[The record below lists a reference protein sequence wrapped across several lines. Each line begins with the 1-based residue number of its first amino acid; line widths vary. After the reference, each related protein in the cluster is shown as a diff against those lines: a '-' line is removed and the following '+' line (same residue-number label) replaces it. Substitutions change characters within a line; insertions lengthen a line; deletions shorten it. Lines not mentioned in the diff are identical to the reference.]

1 MSKFEQLKA
10 QAIKRG
16 VWNNPNTTTIEYR
29 GYRKHAACFEIY
41 DEELDILF
49 DSYGVVYEKCKWIE
63 PLTTSTKPT
72 HYQTQTEFDVIDF
85 CKAYDLNFNL
95 GNVVKYLSRAG
106 KKGDRMEDLKKA
118 LDYLQRE
125 IKYYEQNQ

>member
-1 MSKFEQLKA
+1 MNS
-10 QAIKRG
+10 
-16 VWNNPNTTTIEYR
+16 
-29 GYRKHAACFEIY
+29 
-41 DEELDILF
+41 
-49 DSYGVVYEKCKWIE
+49 
-63 PLTTSTKPT
+63 KPT

-95 GNVVKYLSRAG
+95 GNVCKYISRAG

-125 IKYYEQNQ
+125 IKYYENKL

>member
-1 MSKFEQLKA
+1 MNKFEQIKA
-10 QAIKRG
+10 EAIKRG
-16 VWNNPNTTTIEYR
+16 VWNNPNTTTI
-29 GYRKHAACFEIY
+29 
-41 DEELDILF
+41 LF
-49 DSYGVVYEKCKWIE
+49 DRVVKSFGESYNEDSDRLWDSYGIVYEQGIWIE
-63 PLTTSTKPT
+63 PLTTSTTPT

-95 GNVVKYLSRAG
+95 GCIVKYLARAG

-125 IKYYEQNQ
+125 IKYYEQKK

>member
-1 MSKFEQLKA
+1 MNKFEELKA
-10 QAIKRG
+10 EAIKRG
-16 VWNNPNTTTIEYR
+16 VWNNPNTTQLDGFCRDNATYI
-29 GYRKHAACFEIY
+29 EIY
-41 DEELDILF
+41 NEYSDRLW
-49 DSYGVVYEKCKWIE
+49 DSYGIIYEQGIWIE
-63 PLTTSTKPT
+63 PLQTSTKPT

-95 GNVVKYLSRAG
+95 GCIVKYLARAG

-125 IKYYEQNQ
+125 IKYYEQNK

>member
-1 MSKFEQLKA
+1 MKKFEQLKA
-10 QAIKRG
+10 EAIKRG
-16 VWNNPNTTTIEYR
+16 VWNNPNTTIIVNGFDRNNESYTEMYHE
-29 GYRKHAACFEIY
+29 G
-41 DEELDILF
+41 LDLLF
-49 DSYGVVYEKCKWIE
+49 DNFGVVYNKGTWIE
-63 PLTTSTKPT
+63 PLTNSTKPT

-118 LDYLQRE
+118 LDYLERE
-125 IKYYEQNQ
+125 IKYYDQKK

>member
-1 MSKFEQLKA
+1 MS
-10 QAIKRG
+10 
-16 VWNNPNTTTIEYR
+16 
-29 GYRKHAACFEIY
+29 
-41 DEELDILF
+41 
-49 DSYGVVYEKCKWIE
+49 S
-63 PLTTSTKPT
+63 KPT

-95 GNVVKYLSRAG
+95 GNVCKYISRAG